1 MFRKAALEANRSR
14 TLGEVIIAQ
23 PPSAKILTLFSA
35 SVGAA
40 LLAIF
45 TMGSY
50 TQHASVVGRL
60 IPQGGIAKVSSPSP
74 GTIQKT
80 HVVEGQSVKVG
91 DPLYVL
97 SGERRDGSGNATLAA
112 VIDHISVRRRQ
123 LLQELSALEHSQHIE
138 LRQGR
143 QRLKSQTQEIAKY
156 DDLISAQR
164 KLVMLARDNADR
176 YRRLTAMKAVST
188 EQADNTQA
196 DFHEKQSRLY
206 TLERERLIVSRA
218 QTDTEET
225 LASIPHKHQQER
237 LRLSRTLA
245 EVSQELAE
253 NEAARE
259 FTVIAPIDGIATA
272 VIAHVGQRITDNK
285 PLMSI
290 LPHDQPLEAH
300 LYVQSHAVGRMKAGD
315 PVRLRYHAYPYQ
327 SYGMPLGH
335 IVSVSGVSS
344 RHEEISDIGSYHQS
358 GTGPLYLVKLR
369 LQRQSIEDLSG
380 EVHPLRAGMLLDA
393 NVARE
398 KRRLYEW
405 AFAPLYRLRDKM

>member
-14 TLGEVIIAQ
+14 ALGEVIIAR
-23 PPSAKILTLFSA
+23 PPSAKILTAFSA

-74 GTIQKT
+74 GTIKKK
-80 HVVEGQSVKVG
+80 HVADGQPVKAG
-91 DPLYVL
+91 DTLYVI
-97 SGERRDGSGNATLAA
+97 SGERRDGSGNATLAT
-112 VIDHISVRRRQ
+112 VIEHISVRRHQ
-123 LLQELSALEHSQHIE
+123 LLQELSALEHSQLIE
-138 LRQGR
+138 LRQWR
-143 QRLKSQTQEIAKY
+143 QRLASQLQEIAKY

-164 KLVMLARDNADR
+164 KLVILARDNANR
-176 YRRLTAMKAVST
+176 YRRLAAMRAVST
-188 EQADNTQA
+188 EQADIAQA

-206 TLERERLIVSRA
+206 TLERDRLIVSRA
-218 QTDTEET
+218 KTDSEET
-225 LASIPHKHQQER
+225 LASMPHKHQQER
-237 LRLSRTLA
+237 SQISRTLA

-253 NEAARE
+253 NEAVRE
-259 FTVIAPIDGIATA
+259 FTVVAPIDGTATS

-290 LPHDQPLEAH
+290 IPHDQPLEAH
-300 LYVQSHAVGRMKAGD
+300 LYVQSHAVGHLKTGA
-315 PVRLRYHAYPYQ
+315 PVRLRYHAFPYQ

-344 RHEEISDIGSYHQS
+344 PHEEISDISSYHQS
-358 GTGPLYLVKLR
+358 IEGPLYLVKVR
-369 LQRQSIEDLSG
+369 LQRQAVADVRG
-380 EVHPLRAGMLLDA
+380 EAHPLRAGMLLDA

-398 KRRLYEW
+398 TRRLYEW
-405 AFAPLYRLRDKM
+405 AFVPLYRLRDKL